1 MQSGP
6 DEFGLVRVVQRHQ
19 QLGVFPDVADEV
31 LQVHEQ
37 TVGVHGAEQSLT
49 PHLQVLK
56 ARLHK
61 GKVQGQSTDGYCGK
75 KVTCRK
81 KLAQFWGTIKNYG
94 CTDASSIV
102 IHSPSLY

>member
-1 MQSGP
+1 MQSEP
-6 DEFGLVRVVQRHQ
+6 DEFGLVRVVQRHE

-61 GKVQGQSTDGYCGK
+61 GKVSGSEHGRLLW
-75 KVTCRK
+75 RK
-81 KLAQFWGTIKNYG
+81 SDL
-94 CTDASSIV
+94 
-102 IHSPSLY
+102 